1 MDNPDIDFLWFDK
14 FCVISHS
21 DKYFFTNMD
30 YRLPKSAK
38 LRHRTLVNHLF
49 HDGRS
54 IYAYPIRLMY
64 AEMSKDELSDMFCN
78 EVPACIENVQF
89 MITVPKKKQRRA
101 VDRVLLRRRIR
112 EAFRLSRHGLEAS
125 MQSDKERY
133 ISLAF
138 VYLSDTIYDYK
149 SISEKMCLLLS
160 KLAVQINDSKN
171 SDKE

>member
-1 MDNPDIDFLWFDK
+1 
-14 FCVISHS
+14 
-21 DKYFFTNMD
+21 MD

-49 HDGRS
+49 SDGRS
-54 IYAYPIRLMY
+54 LYSYPLRLIVR
-64 AEMSKDELSDMFCN
+64 EFSKEELRGLFCN
-78 EVPACIENVQF
+78 EVPEGIDNVQF
-89 MITVPKKKQRRA
+89 MITIPKKKHRRA
-101 VDRVLLRRRIR
+101 VNRVLLRRRIR
-112 EAFRLSRHGLEAS
+112 EAFRLSRHDLEAS